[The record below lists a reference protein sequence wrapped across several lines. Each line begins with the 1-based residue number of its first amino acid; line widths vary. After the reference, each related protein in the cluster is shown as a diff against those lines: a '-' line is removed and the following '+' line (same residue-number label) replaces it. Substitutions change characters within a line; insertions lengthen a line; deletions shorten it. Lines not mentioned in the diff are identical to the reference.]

1 MIYIYKQCPE
11 ESLAGKGQMSQLCCQ
26 PCDEGNCCGD
36 SEVRTVFAQL
46 AFWLRDMG
54 QQISGSANYWA
65 YSNTMRGQYYTE
77 INWSG
82 NLQGGEADLCTFA
95 PRTFTG
101 TGAKQKFSFTGC
113 VGCNSTPQEKWC
125 CRGNDMG
132 KFSWQCP
139 CELCDSTPTLPVT
152 FTTGN
157 GWEWDSSGT
166 FGTKGPT
173 YNNQVYWQFP
183 TFQIGPVSTNM
194 CWCTPNYA
202 GWSYFFTQCVTRTL
216 AYWQYNQDSFKFTLN
231 WFWENDAEFP
241 DGKCWKMLG
250 GKECCGDPPG
260 SDASPE
266 ERARYNNCFECA
278 EGPHDVWQRGAFT
291 VTINK
296 GSVNSMRCRVDRGH

>member
-202 GWSYFFTQCVTRTL
+202 GWSYFFTRFQTGS
-216 AYWQYNQDSFKFTLN
+216 A
-231 WFWENDAEFP
+231 
-241 DGKCWKMLG
+241 GKCWEEKNVVVILQAQMLLQK
-250 GKECCGDPPG
+250 KERVITTALNVLRVRTMFG
-260 SDASPE
+260 S
-266 ERARYNNCFECA
+266 
-278 EGPHDVWQRGAFT
+278 EGHSLLPSIKEA
-291 VTINK
+291 
-296 GSVNSMRCRVDRGH
+296 